1 MKKITLLTIGLFLAA
16 QSSNLIAGNFTDLN
30 LQTKKT
36 DSGDDGIKGK
46 IMFSGG
52 VGFNLMGPALALKY
66 QLSSVWSNENY
77 ESIQPKESP
86 MFNLGVDYGL
96 SDKFSAGVA
105 FGYQTAKMILGA
117 YQYNNN
123 TGMSDIITSTDSWKR
138 IHFAVK
144 GDYHIIAK
152 KNLSLYTGIKIGYNH
167 YTMTSTT
174 TQYDPTYTSRLNVT
188 PSPVSLQAHFG
199 LNYYFNGMIGFN
211 AEVGIGY
218 GGPYIF
224 AAGLAVKI

>member
-1 MKKITLLTIGLFLAA
+1 MFNTGIGL
-16 QSSNLIAGNFTDLN
+16 
-30 LQTKKT
+30 
-36 DSGDDGIKGK
+36 
-46 IMFSGG
+46 
-52 VGFNLMGPALALKY
+52 NLMGPSLQVKY
-66 QLSSVWSNENY
+66 TLSSMWSNSSY
-77 ESIQPKESP
+77 ESMSTKQSP
-86 MFNLGVDYGL
+86 MFNFGVDYGL

-105 FGYQTAKMILGA
+105 FGYQTAKVNIDS
-117 YQYNNN
+117 YEYNSN
-123 TGMSDIITSTDSWKR
+123 TGNSDLVTNTDSWKR

-152 KNLSLYTGIKIGYNH
+152 KHISLYTGVKIGYNK
-167 YTMTSTT
+167 YSMTSTYT
-174 TQYDPTYTSRLNVT
+174 KYDPSYVSRLNVT

-199 LNYYFNGMIGFN
+199 INYYFNGMIGFN